1 MRGEGNPFG
10 KGFSLSPHAPLSLP
24 KTFVPVSG
32 RWRSATGGRRWAVPR
47 MAWEG
52 GKFCSAMQKRP
63 VKMTGRFCIHR
74 VRGRAGLAS
83 FTACHVIHLGSRRAD
98 IQGQDDAGYFV
109 SCKNVQMRGGRSV
122 SGRAPRIWRPRIRR
136 RGPACRSEKEVLE
149 GRGEGRP
156 GAALRAVPVTTKE
169 VTGIESWLEGE
180 PFLEKVSLPPS
191 LACAFYSWARPM
203 PGRAASRPAPR
214 RKRPASSKALPMS
227 CMPTGILLSAAMP
240 TGRDRPGRPARF
252 RDRV

>member
-1 MRGEGNPFG
+1 MLPSPFPKLLFRSPAGGVAPQAEEDGQSPGWHG
-10 KGFSLSPHAPLSLP
+10 KAV
-24 KTFVPVSG
+24 TFVQ
-32 RWRSATGGRRWAVPR
+32 
-47 MAWEG
+47 EC
-52 GKFCSAMQKRP
+52 KKRP
-63 VKMTGRFCIHR
+63 VILTGRFLQWQG
-74 VRGRAGLAS
+74 RGQAVFSPRGVIS
-83 FTACHVIHLGSRRAD
+83 FPLGSRGRLT
-98 IQGQDDAGYFV
+98 IQETGWPGEFCLLHERSDERSPV
-109 SCKNVQMRGGRSV
+109 SFC
-122 SGRAPRIWRPRIRR
+122 RAPRIWRPRIRR

-180 PFLEKVSLPPS
+180 PFLEKVSLPLR

>member
-32 RWRSATGGRRWAVPR
+32 RWRSATGGRRWAVSR
-47 MAWEG
+47 RAWG
-52 GKFCSAMQKRP
+52 RTVRSVWFKHKKRP
-63 VKMTGRFCIHR
+63 VVSTGRFCIHR
-74 VRGRAGLAS
+74 ARGRAGLAS
-83 FTACHVIHLGSRRAD
+83 FTACHAIHLGRWRAD

-109 SCKNVQMRGGRSV
+109 ACKNVQTRGARS
-122 SGRAPRIWRPRIRR
+122 GTDRAPLVWRPRIRR
-136 RGPACRSEKEVLE
+136 RGPACRSKEEVLE
-149 GRGEGRP
+149 GRGEG
-156 GAALRAVPVTTKE
+156 
-169 VTGIESWLEGE
+169 E
-180 PFLEKVSLPPS
+180 PFLEKVFLPRR